1 MKPSAWSAA
10 SRRTRSAVP
19 AIRRRG
25 LPDESGRDAGGVEGL
40 LHRRHRGLQPLE
52 PAVRA
57 VRDDPPQR
65 SLRDAAAQHDLQ
77 PAAADLIQGRE
88 LTGHCGR
95 VPQPGV
101 EHERAQADV
110 VGGPGCGSQG
120 HERREAPGKIGDRD
134 RVESGLLG
142 PHRRL
147 DQGIDARKG
156 RSGKTE
162 TELKP
167 RTGHHHHPFRMVPG
181 ACRPLAARPDDHGLA
196 LDFVYR

>member
-1 MKPSAWSAA
+1 MKPSACPAA
-10 SRRTRSAVP
+10 SRRD
-19 AIRRRG
+19 AIGDAGDQEARPG
-25 LPDESGRDAGGVEGL
+25 YESGRDAGGVEGL
-40 LHRRHRGLQPLE
+40 FHRRHRGLEPLE
-52 PAVRA
+52 PAVPG

-77 PAAADLIQGRE
+77 AAATHLVQGRE
-88 LTGHCGR
+88 LAGHCGR

-110 VGGPGCGSQG
+110 TGGPGRSSQG
-120 HERREAPGKIGDRD
+120 HQRREAAGKIGDRH

-156 RSGKTE
+156 RSGKSRNGTQAADW
-162 TELKP
+162 TSPPPLQDGTGRLWALAMAPDELI
-167 RTGHHHHPFRMVPG
+167 
-181 ACRPLAARPDDHGLA
+181 
-196 LDFVYR
+196 